1 MVAAAAMRFAIPRLP
16 RRARV
21 VLLTVH
27 VAMSAGWFGLLSALV
42 ALEVAE
48 LCTGEPA
55 QRPGIAAAM
64 AVIACWVLIPVVFVA
79 VVSGVVLAV
88 STQWGLVRH
97 WWVIAKCGIAFV
109 LTASGVALMLPQLP
123 TIISGGGEDA
133 GVQSLIA
140 RCVAIL
146 LLLVATGLS
155 VVKPWGKTPHGRRIH
170 RAGTRTGA
178 PLHAVTRTPGGAPLG
193 RVSARPPPDGVP
205 IERGAHSYQAPPL
218 GPHPVPQIS
227 PRPAQQK

>member
-64 AVIACWVLIPVVFVA
+64 AVIACWVLTPVVFVA
-79 VVSGVVLAV
+79 VFSGVVLAMF
-88 STQWGLVRH
+88 TQWGLVRH

-109 LTASGVALMLPQLP
+109 LTASGAVLMLPQLP
-123 TIISGGGEDA
+123 AIISGEGEDA
-133 GVQSLIA
+133 GMQSLIA
-140 RCVAIL
+140 RCVAIV

-170 RAGTRTGA
+170 RASPRRP
-178 PLHAVTRTPGGAPLG
+178 PLHAVTDTPARTPIE
-193 RVSARPPPDGVP
+193 RVTARPPPERLP
-205 IERGAHSYQAPPL
+205 IEPGAHRYQAPPPC
-218 GPHPVPQIS
+218 PHPVSQTS
-227 PRPAQQK
+227 QSPAQQK